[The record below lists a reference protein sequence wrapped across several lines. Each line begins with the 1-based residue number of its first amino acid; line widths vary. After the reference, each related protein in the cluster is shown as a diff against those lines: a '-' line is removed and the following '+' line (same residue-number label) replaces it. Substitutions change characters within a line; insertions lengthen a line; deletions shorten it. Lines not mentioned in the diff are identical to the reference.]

1 MEQPPPRRTTT
12 VRYWAAA
19 KAAAGTS
26 QDEVSAGTLAD
37 ALEQVRGRHD
47 RRLADVLLRCSYVV
61 DGDPVGARD
70 HAAVL
75 LTPGGLVDC
84 LPPFAGG

>member
-1 MEQPPPRRTTT
+1 MEQPAPRRTTT

-19 KAAAGTS
+19 KAAAGTA
-26 QDEVSAGTLAD
+26 QEQVCAGTLAD

-47 RRLADVLLRCSYVV
+47 PRLAEVLLRCSYVV